1 MPSPSPLKFLQ
12 PAWFSLVMGLSGMA
26 LAWQAAT
33 PLLGEMAS
41 GVALV
46 TGGLAA
52 LVFVALAVASL
63 RRWQRH
69 AQALEED
76 LKHPV
81 RHAFVATIPV
91 SLLLLATLAHTLGL
105 NGWGVVAL
113 WWAGSLL
120 QWWATLWVLGRWLS
134 ALPGGSQPVGAG
146 AAGHWSAVT
155 PVLFIPVVG
164 NVVAPLAG
172 VGLGHDLWS
181 AAQFGVG
188 LLFWPVVLTL
198 TLARRIAHS
207 PLPERLMPTWAIT
220 MAPPAVVGLCLLAF
234 GAPVLWAAAVWGM
247 ALFSLLWVGAQGK
260 RLISQPFSLT
270 FWAMSF
276 PLAAFTTLTLKLA
289 STTGHRGFQSTGMVL
304 LAITSLVL
312 FGLMLA
318 TVRGLRDGTLL
329 APEPVAQIVPADSA
343 STPSR

>member
-1 MPSPSPLKFLQ
+1 MPSPTPLKFLQ
-12 PAWFSLVMGLSGMA
+12 PGWFSLVMGLSGLA

-52 LVFVALAVASL
+52 LVFVALTVASL
-63 RRWQRH
+63 GRWQRH
-69 AQALEED
+69 AQALEAD
-76 LKHPV
+76 LRHPV

-105 NGWGVVAL
+105 AGWGVVAL

-134 ALPGGSQPVGAG
+134 AMP
-146 AAGHWSAVT
+146 AASPPLGEGLWPSVT

-172 VGLGHDLWS
+172 VGLGHEMWS

-198 TLARRIAHS
+198 TLARRIAHG

-220 MAPPAVVGLCLLAF
+220 LAPPAVVGLGLLTF
-234 GAPVLWAAAVWGM
+234 GASTLWAVAAWGM

-260 RLISQPFSLT
+260 RLVSQPFGLA
-270 FWAMSF
+270 FWALSF
-276 PLAAFTTLTLKLA
+276 PLASFTTLTLKLA
-289 STTGHRGFQSTGMVL
+289 STTGESGFQTTGMVL

-312 FGLMLA
+312 LGLMLA

-329 APEPVAQIVPADSA
+329 APEPAAPIVLARA
-343 STPSR
+343 

>member
-1 MPSPSPLKFLQ
+1 MPSPTPLKFLQ
-12 PAWFSLVMGLSGMA
+12 PGWFSLVMGLSGLA

-33 PLLGEMAS
+33 PWLGEMAS

-52 LVFVALAVASL
+52 LVFVALTVASL

-69 AQALEED
+69 AQALEAD
-76 LKHPV
+76 LRHPV

-105 NGWGVVAL
+105 AGWGVVAL

-134 ALPGGSQPVGAG
+134 AMP
-146 AAGHWSAVT
+146 AASPPLGEGLWPSVT
-155 PVLFIPVVG
+155 PVLFIPLVG

-172 VGLGHDLWS
+172 VGLGHEMWS

-198 TLARRIAHS
+198 TLARRIAHG

-220 MAPPAVVGLCLLAF
+220 LAPPAVVGLGLLTF
-234 GAPVLWAAAVWGM
+234 GASTLWAVAAWGM

-260 RLISQPFSLT
+260 RLVGQPFGLA
-270 FWAMSF
+270 FWALSF
-276 PLAAFTTLTLKLA
+276 PLASFTTLTLKLA
-289 STTGHRGFQSTGMVL
+289 STTGESGFQTTGMVL

-312 FGLMLA
+312 LGLMLA

-329 APEPVAQIVPADSA
+329 APEPAAPIVPARA
-343 STPSR
+343 

>member
-1 MPSPSPLKFLQ
+1 MPSPTPLKFLQ
-12 PAWFSLVMGLSGMA
+12 PGWFSLVMGLSGLA

-52 LVFVALAVASL
+52 LVFLALTVASL

-69 AQALEED
+69 AQALEAD
-76 LKHPV
+76 LRHPV

-105 NGWGVVAL
+105 AGWGVVAL

-134 ALPGGSQPVGAG
+134 AMP
-146 AAGHWSAVT
+146 AASPPLGEGLWPSVT

-172 VGLGHDLWS
+172 VGLGHEMWS

-198 TLARRIAHS
+198 TLARRIAHG

-220 MAPPAVVGLCLLAF
+220 LAPPAVVGLGLLTF
-234 GAPVLWAAAVWGM
+234 GASTLWAVAAWGM

-260 RLISQPFSLT
+260 RLVSQPFGLA
-270 FWAMSF
+270 FWALSF
-276 PLAAFTTLTLKLA
+276 PLASFTTLTLKLA
-289 STTGHRGFQSTGMVL
+289 STTGESGFQTTGMVL

-312 FGLMLA
+312 LGLMLA

-329 APEPVAQIVPADSA
+329 APEPAAPIVPARA
-343 STPSR
+343 

>member
-1 MPSPSPLKFLQ
+1 MPSPTPLKFLQ
-12 PAWFSLVMGLSGMA
+12 PGWFSLVMGLSGLA

-52 LVFVALAVASL
+52 LVFVALTVASL

-69 AQALEED
+69 AQALEAD
-76 LKHPV
+76 LRHPV

-105 NGWGVVAL
+105 AGWGVVAL

-134 ALPGGSQPVGAG
+134 AMP
-146 AAGHWSAVT
+146 AASPPLGEGLWPSVT

-172 VGLGHDLWS
+172 VGLGHEMWS

-198 TLARRIAHS
+198 TLARRIAHG

-220 MAPPAVVGLCLLAF
+220 LAPPAVVGLGLLTF
-234 GAPVLWAAAVWGM
+234 GASTLWAVAAWGM

-260 RLISQPFSLT
+260 RLVGQPFGLA
-270 FWAMSF
+270 FWALSF
-276 PLAAFTTLTLKLA
+276 PLASFTTLTLKLA
-289 STTGHRGFQSTGMVL
+289 STTGESGFQTTGMVL

-312 FGLMLA
+312 LGLMLA

-329 APEPVAQIVPADSA
+329 APEPAAPIVPARA
-343 STPSR
+343 

>member
-1 MPSPSPLKFLQ
+1 MPSPTPLKFLQ
-12 PAWFSLVMGLSGMA
+12 PGWFSLVMGLSGLA

-52 LVFVALAVASL
+52 LVFVALTVASL

-69 AQALEED
+69 AQALEAD
-76 LKHPV
+76 LRHPV

-105 NGWGVVAL
+105 AGWGVVAL

-134 ALPGGSQPVGAG
+134 AMP
-146 AAGHWSAVT
+146 AASPPLGEGLWPSVT

-172 VGLGHDLWS
+172 VGLGHEIWS

-198 TLARRIAHS
+198 TLARRIAHG

-220 MAPPAVVGLCLLAF
+220 LAPPAVVGLGLLTF
-234 GAPVLWAAAVWGM
+234 GASTLWAVAAWGM

-260 RLISQPFSLT
+260 RLVGQPFGLA
-270 FWAMSF
+270 FWALSF
-276 PLAAFTTLTLKLA
+276 PLASFTTLTLKLA
-289 STTGHRGFQSTGMVL
+289 STTGESGFQTTGMVL

-312 FGLMLA
+312 LGLMLA

-329 APEPVAQIVPADSA
+329 APEPAAPIVPARA
-343 STPSR
+343 

>member
-1 MPSPSPLKFLQ
+1 MPSPTPLKFLQ
-12 PAWFSLVMGLSGMA
+12 PGWFSLVMGLSGLA

-46 TGGLAA
+46 TGGMAA
-52 LVFVALAVASL
+52 LVFVALTVASL
-63 RRWQRH
+63 GRWQRH
-69 AQALEED
+69 AQALEAD
-76 LKHPV
+76 LRHPV

-105 NGWGVVAL
+105 AGWGVVAL

-134 ALPGGSQPVGAG
+134 AMP
-146 AAGHWSAVT
+146 AASPPLGEGLWPSVT

-172 VGLGHDLWS
+172 VGLGHEMWS

-198 TLARRIAHS
+198 TLARRIAHG

-220 MAPPAVVGLCLLAF
+220 LAPPAVVGLGLLTF
-234 GAPVLWAAAVWGM
+234 GASTLWAVAAWGM

-260 RLISQPFSLT
+260 RLVSQPFGLA
-270 FWAMSF
+270 FWALSF
-276 PLAAFTTLTLKLA
+276 PLASFTTLTLKLA
-289 STTGHRGFQSTGMVL
+289 STTGESGFQTTGMVL

-312 FGLMLA
+312 LGLMLA

-329 APEPVAQIVPADSA
+329 APEPAAPIVPARA
-343 STPSR
+343 

>member
-1 MPSPSPLKFLQ
+1 MPSPTPLKFLQ
-12 PAWFSLVMGLSGMA
+12 PGWFSLVMGLSGLA

-52 LVFVALAVASL
+52 LVFVALTVASL

-69 AQALEED
+69 AQALEAD
-76 LKHPV
+76 LRHPV

-105 NGWGVVAL
+105 AGWGVVAL

-134 ALPGGSQPVGAG
+134 AMP
-146 AAGHWSAVT
+146 AASPPLGEGLWPSVT

-172 VGLGHDLWS
+172 VGLGHEMWS

-198 TLARRIAHS
+198 TLARRIAHG

-220 MAPPAVVGLCLLAF
+220 LAPPAVVGLGLLTF
-234 GAPVLWAAAVWGM
+234 GASTLWAVAAWGM

-260 RLISQPFSLT
+260 RLVSQPFGLA
-270 FWAMSF
+270 FWALSF
-276 PLAAFTTLTLKLA
+276 PLASFTTLTLKLA
-289 STTGHRGFQSTGMVL
+289 STTGESGFQTTGMVL

-312 FGLMLA
+312 LGLMLA

-329 APEPVAQIVPADSA
+329 APEPAAPIVPARA
-343 STPSR
+343 

>member
-1 MPSPSPLKFLQ
+1 MPSPTPLKFLQ
-12 PAWFSLVMGLSGMA
+12 PGWFSLVMGLSGLA

-33 PLLGEMAS
+33 PVLGEMAS

-52 LVFVALAVASL
+52 LVFVALTVASL

-69 AQALEED
+69 AQALEAD
-76 LKHPV
+76 LRHPV

-91 SLLLLATLAHTLGL
+91 SLLLLSTLAHSLGL
-105 NGWGVVAL
+105 AGWGVVAL

-134 ALPGGSQPVGAG
+134 AMP
-146 AAGHWSAVT
+146 AASPPLGEGLWPTVT

-172 VGLGHDLWS
+172 VGLGHEMWS

-198 TLARRIAHS
+198 TLARRIAHG
-207 PLPERLMPTWAIT
+207 PLPEQLMPTWAIT
-220 MAPPAVVGLCLLAF
+220 LAPPAVVGLGLLTF
-234 GAPVLWAAAVWGM
+234 GASTLWAVAAWGM

-260 RLISQPFSLT
+260 RLVGQPFGLA
-270 FWAMSF
+270 FWALSF
-276 PLAAFTTLTLKLA
+276 PLASFTTLTLKLA
-289 STTGHRGFQSTGMVL
+289 STTGESGFQTTGMVL

-312 FGLMLA
+312 LGLMLA
-318 TVRGLRDGTLL
+318 TARGLRDGTLL
-329 APEPVAQIVPADSA
+329 APEPVAQIVPARA
-343 STPSR
+343 

>member
-1 MPSPSPLKFLQ
+1 MPSPTPLKFLQ
-12 PAWFSLVMGLSGMA
+12 PGWFSLVMGLSGLA

-52 LVFVALAVASL
+52 LVFVALTVASL
-63 RRWQRH
+63 GRWQRH
-69 AQALEED
+69 AQALEAD
-76 LKHPV
+76 LRHPV

-105 NGWGVVAL
+105 AGWGVVAL

-134 ALPGGSQPVGAG
+134 AMPAGSPTLGEG
-146 AAGHWSAVT
+146 LWPSVT

-172 VGLGHDLWS
+172 VGLGHEMWS

-198 TLARRIAHS
+198 TLARRIAHG

-220 MAPPAVVGLCLLAF
+220 LAPPAVVGLGLLTF
-234 GAPVLWAAAVWGM
+234 GASTLWAVAAWGM

-260 RLISQPFSLT
+260 RLVGQPFGLA
-270 FWAMSF
+270 FWALSF
-276 PLAAFTTLTLKLA
+276 PLASFTTLTLKLA
-289 STTGHRGFQSTGMVL
+289 STTGESGFQTTGMVL

-312 FGLMLA
+312 LGLMLA

-329 APEPVAQIVPADSA
+329 APEPAAPIVPARA
-343 STPSR
+343 

>member
-1 MPSPSPLKFLQ
+1 MPSPTPLKFLQ
-12 PAWFSLVMGLSGMA
+12 PGWFSLVMGLSGLA

-33 PLLGEMAS
+33 PVLGDLAS

-46 TGGLAA
+46 TGGMAA
-52 LVFVALAVASL
+52 LVFMALAVASL

-91 SLLLLATLAHTLGL
+91 SMLLLATLAHALGL
-105 NGWGVVAL
+105 AGWGVVAL
-113 WWAGSLL
+113 WWTGSLL

-134 ALPGGSQPVGAG
+134 AQPGTNLPTGAG
-146 AAGHWSAVT
+146 SSALWPSVT

-164 NVVAPLAG
+164 NVLAPLAG
-172 VGLGHDLWS
+172 VGLGHGIWS

-198 TLARRIAHS
+198 VLARRIAHS
-207 PLPERLMPTWAIT
+207 PLPDRLMPTWAIT
-220 MAPPAVVGLCLLAF
+220 LAPPAVVGLGLLTF
-234 GAPVLWAAAVWGM
+234 GAPTLWAAAAWGM
-247 ALFSLLWVGAQGK
+247 ALFGLLWVGAQGK
-260 RLISQPFSLT
+260 RLVSQPFGLA
-270 FWAMSF
+270 FWALSF

-289 STTGHRGFQSTGMVL
+289 SATGESGFQTAGMVM

-312 FGLMLA
+312 FALALA

-329 APEPVAQIVPADSA
+329 APEPVAQIVPAG
-343 STPSR
+343 

>member
-1 MPSPSPLKFLQ
+1 MPSPTPLKFLQ
-12 PAWFSLVMGLSGMA
+12 PGWFSLVMGLSGLA

-52 LVFVALAVASL
+52 LVFVALTVASL

-69 AQALEED
+69 AQALEAD
-76 LKHPV
+76 LRHPV

-105 NGWGVVAL
+105 AGWGVVAL

-134 ALPGGSQPVGAG
+134 AMPVASPPLGEG
-146 AAGHWSAVT
+146 LWPSVT

-172 VGLGHDLWS
+172 VGLGHEMWS

-198 TLARRIAHS
+198 TLARRIAHG

-220 MAPPAVVGLCLLAF
+220 LAPPAVVGLGLLTF
-234 GAPVLWAAAVWGM
+234 GASTLWAVAAWGM

-260 RLISQPFSLT
+260 RLVGQPFGLA
-270 FWAMSF
+270 FWALSF
-276 PLAAFTTLTLKLA
+276 PLASFTTLTLKLA
-289 STTGHRGFQSTGMVL
+289 STTGESGFQTTGMVL

-312 FGLMLA
+312 LGLMLA

-329 APEPVAQIVPADSA
+329 APEPAAPIVPARA
-343 STPSR
+343 

>member
-1 MPSPSPLKFLQ
+1 MPSPTPLKFLQ
-12 PAWFSLVMGLSGMA
+12 PGWFSLVMGLSGLA

-52 LVFVALAVASL
+52 LVFVALTVASL
-63 RRWQRH
+63 GRWQRH
-69 AQALEED
+69 AQALEAD
-76 LKHPV
+76 LRHPV

-105 NGWGVVAL
+105 AGWGVVAL

-134 ALPGGSQPVGAG
+134 AMP
-146 AAGHWSAVT
+146 AASPPLGEGLWPSVT

-172 VGLGHDLWS
+172 VGLGHEMWS

-198 TLARRIAHS
+198 TLARRIAHG

-220 MAPPAVVGLCLLAF
+220 LAPPAVVGLGLLTF
-234 GAPVLWAAAVWGM
+234 GASTLWAVAAWGM

-260 RLISQPFSLT
+260 RLVSQPFGLA
-270 FWAMSF
+270 FWALSF
-276 PLAAFTTLTLKLA
+276 PLASFTTLTLKLA
-289 STTGHRGFQSTGMVL
+289 STTGESGFQTTGMVL

-312 FGLMLA
+312 LGLMLA

-329 APEPVAQIVPADSA
+329 APEPAAPIVPARA
-343 STPSR
+343 